1 MKQKIAGNTALVRD
15 NFTNA
20 VINNDKN
27 GAQQARAASKY
38 RKKLESRI
46 SYLEDTVEQILTQLR
61 EK

>member
-1 MKQKIAGNTALVRD
+1 MKQKITGNTALVRD
-15 NFTNA
+15 NLTNA

-27 GAQQARAASKY
+27 GAQQARAASTA

-46 SYLEDTVEQILTQLR
+46 LYLEDVVEKILTQLH